1 MKKIFLT
8 IVFVF
13 SSLLAT
19 AQYKYRDSNRI
30 GIIFG
35 INQFQLNSTNFNTK
49 PAMGWNAG
57 LSMRGN
63 FYNDW
68 DMVYA
73 MQFSESNFTVATRNL
88 FLANEDVNYKLAAAQ
103 VSLMLSYKVVENHLS
118 LEFGPVVQVNGKL
131 AIDKEDEN
139 NIIDGTTLMAKDIT
153 DISKFNFYPAVGITA
168 GIKHLRL
175 NIQYQYGVNNI
186 LGNLNKQGFGP
197 DFKGNAG
204 ILSGNIIV
212 YL

>member
-8 IVFVF
+8 LLLVF
-13 SSLLAT
+13 STLVMN
-19 AQYKYRDSNRI
+19 AQDKYKDSNRI

-35 INQFQLNSTNFNTK
+35 ANQFQLNSTNFNTK
-49 PAMGWNAG
+49 PGMGWNAG

-73 MQFSESNFTVATRNL
+73 MQFSESNFTVATRNM

-118 LEFGPVVQVNGKL
+118 LEFGPVIQVNGKL
-131 AIDKEDEN
+131 AIDKEEEN
-139 NIIDGTTLMAKDIT
+139 NIINGTTLMAKDIT

-168 GIKHLRL
+168 GVRHLRL
-175 NIQYQYGVNNI
+175 NVQYQYGVNNL
-186 LGNLNKQGFGP
+186 LGNLNKQSFGP